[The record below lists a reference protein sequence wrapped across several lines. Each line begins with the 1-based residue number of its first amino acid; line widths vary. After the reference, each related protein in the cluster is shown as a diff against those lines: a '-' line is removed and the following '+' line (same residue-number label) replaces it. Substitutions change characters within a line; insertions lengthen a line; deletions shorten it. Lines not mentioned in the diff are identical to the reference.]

1 MDAFIN
7 TLHALTRWEALDY
20 SPIPTWRANLYL
32 PITTKDKSP
41 LPIVVSLSGTKRY
54 AFIVGSYVSRSHG
67 RHFHTPTAAMKAAV
81 QWLLQPHKEQR
92 IHLVRSMYDALKSL
106 TPEQKLAVS
115 HHFEEQTAQ
124 FAMELKMGLAPWPWG
139 DYPRP

>member
-7 TLHALTRWEALDY
+7 TLHALTRWEVDDY
-20 SPIPTWRANLYL
+20 SQVPAWRANLYL
-32 PITTKDKSP
+32 PKTTRDKSP
-41 LPIVVSLSGTKRY
+41 LVIVVSLSGAKRY
-54 AFIVGSYVSRSHG
+54 VFKVGSYVSGLRA

-81 QWLLQPHKEQR
+81 QWLLQSSKEQR
-92 IHLVRSMYDALKSL
+92 IHLVRSTYDALKSL

-115 HHFEEQTAQ
+115 RHFEQQTAQ
-124 FAMELKMGLAPWPWG
+124 LAMELKMGLAPWPWS